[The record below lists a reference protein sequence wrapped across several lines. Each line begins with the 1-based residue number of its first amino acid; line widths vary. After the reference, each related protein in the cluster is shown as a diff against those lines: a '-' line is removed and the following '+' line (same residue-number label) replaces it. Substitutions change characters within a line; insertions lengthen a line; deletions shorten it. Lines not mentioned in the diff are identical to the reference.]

1 MSSLHPPP
9 HHGARAHTHTHFL
22 YNFNI
27 VLTSGCFLLS
37 TKEINIQI
45 DR

>member
-9 HHGARAHTHTHFL
+9 TPAHTRTHFL

-27 VLTSGCFLLS
+27 VLTSGCILLS

-45 DR
+45 DK

>member
-1 MSSLHPPP
+1 MSSLHPPTP
-9 HHGARAHTHTHFL
+9 RTHTHFL

-27 VLTSGCFLLS
+27 VLTSGCILLS

-45 DR
+45 DK